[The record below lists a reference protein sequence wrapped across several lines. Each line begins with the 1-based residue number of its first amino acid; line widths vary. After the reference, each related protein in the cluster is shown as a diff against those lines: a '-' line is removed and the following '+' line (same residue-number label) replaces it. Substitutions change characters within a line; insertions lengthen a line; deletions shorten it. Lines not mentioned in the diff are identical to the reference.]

1 MIADFIKSVHSQEIT
16 NLKELSRRMSGGREK
31 GGGGGEGPKGRWGRK
46 RNKGEVVE
54 GRRMRRTG
62 KKEWKVVH

>member
-1 MIADFIKSVHSQEIT
+1 
-16 NLKELSRRMSGGREK
+16 MSGGREN
-31 GGGGGEGPKGRWGRK
+31 GGGGGDGPKGRRGRK

-54 GRRMRRTG
+54 DRRMRRTG

>member
-31 GGGGGEGPKGRWGRK
+31 GGGGGEGPRRK
-46 RNKGEVVE
+46 EGEE
-54 GRRMRRTG
+54 E
-62 KKEWKVVH
+62 K